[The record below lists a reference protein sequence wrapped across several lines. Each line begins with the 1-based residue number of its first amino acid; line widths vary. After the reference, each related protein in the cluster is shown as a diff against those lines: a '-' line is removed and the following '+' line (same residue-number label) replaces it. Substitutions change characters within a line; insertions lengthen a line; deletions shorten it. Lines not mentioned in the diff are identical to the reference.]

1 MAASTT
7 TEEPLRL
14 SELLESGWQLL
25 EEVEDGSAAEPSS
38 GAPAVQ
44 RKVQRGIGLLE
55 RAARAVAELQLF
67 SHNEELEEI
76 SSADLKFMLVPAL
89 LAALIL
95 KQVNPSK
102 RLEHVQRARAGFMDF
117 LKVCKDYGIGHFKLP
132 REVEV
137 ESGDESGSSGSS
149 FNTVLGSDQQ
159 AAILAMASNRQAK
172 IERYKQKKELENQLA
187 TLKPFIDGGQ
197 AEEEQIR
204 EFYLLQIKKWISTS
218 LEEIESIDQETAILI
233 RRDAMKQGTARQPPR
248 PLGPPMKPFILT
260 RDAAQANVF
269 GAGYPSLATMTV
281 DDWYEQHRKKGSLP
295 DQGIPQ
301 AASAPEKQQEEEEK
315 KAEEKEKDG
324 DDDEALRKAREW
336 DEWKELHPRGYGNRK
351 NMG

>member
-14 SELLESGWQLL
+14 SELLESGWRLL

-55 RAARAVAELQLF
+55 RAAHAVAELQLF

-89 LAALIL
+89 LAAFVL

-117 LKVCKDYGIGHFKLP
+117 LKICKDYGIGHFELP
-132 REVEV
+132 REMEV
-137 ESGDESGSSGSS
+137 ESRDESESSSSS
-149 FNTVLGSDQQ
+149 FNSVPGSDQQ
-159 AAILAMASNRQAK
+159 AVILAMASHRQAK
-172 IERYKQKKELENQLA
+172 IQRYKQKKELENQLA

-197 AEEEQIR
+197 AEDEQIR
-204 EFYLLQIKKWISTS
+204 EFYLLHIKKWISTS
-218 LEEIESIDQETAILI
+218 LEEIESIDQEAAILI
-233 RRDAMKQGTARQPPR
+233 RRDALKQGTANQPPR
-248 PLGPPMKPFILT
+248 PLGPPLKPFILT
-260 RDAAQANVF
+260 RDAAQAKVY
-269 GAGYPSLATMTV
+269 GTGYPSLATMTV
-281 DDWYEQHRKKGSLP
+281 DDWYEQHLKQGALP
-295 DQGIPQ
+295 DQGISQ
-301 AASAPEKQQEEEEK
+301 AASAAAEKQQEEEK
-315 KAEEKEKDG
+315 KGEEK